1 MSQILHILV
10 AHEHVGRIANVLW
23 KIELI
28 FPKHLL
34 NGLGIEIP
42 RCTDHHKYG
51 TLRAIFGKQ
60 YATLRVMRLTINL
73 MREKYPPGKVST
85 VSVISCDL
93 LPLVRPKGKL

>member
-42 RCTDHHKYG
+42 RIIINMERSERY
-51 TLRAIFGKQ
+51 LANN
-60 YATLRVMRLTINL
+60 MRHF
-73 MREKYPPGKVST
+73 ES
-85 VSVISCDL
+85 
-93 LPLVRPKGKL
+93 